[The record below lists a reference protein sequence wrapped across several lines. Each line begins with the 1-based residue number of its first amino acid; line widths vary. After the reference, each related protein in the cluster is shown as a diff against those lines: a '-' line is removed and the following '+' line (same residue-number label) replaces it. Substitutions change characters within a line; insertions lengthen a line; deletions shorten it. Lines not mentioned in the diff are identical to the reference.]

1 MREFVQDLSRVV
13 ELKHRFPDRSL
24 IARAIFLA
32 AFVAVGPR
40 VAEAQE
46 LTAER
51 YPGLV
56 LGLRPQASQ
65 ESVPLPFKRPPSTAA
80 TTRNIEGGDQGA
92 SDGQGLTWYMV
103 SDYDPANTC
112 NVYWAPPPGV
122 VVGLRHSINNDGQ
135 QISMYGYEASLRS
148 PQQICSLLTRMDGG
162 DSGAPTREGFFWYE
176 NRGHDYYDPMEVGM
190 DVLPRGTVF
199 CLRHT
204 AHQNSGTLA
213 TCSVGGS
220 EYSSIEAD
228 KRLRQAHQSGDSQS
242 IQETLKQWVPAGFK
256 LMQAPDLGAERGDGY
271 VWFEKVA
278 GPEPW
283 EP

>member
-1 MREFVQDLSRVV
+1 MREFVVV
-13 ELKHRFPDRSL
+13 EHRFQHRSL

-40 VAEAQE
+40 AAEAQE
-46 LTAER
+46 LPAER

-56 LGLRPQASQ
+56 LGLRHQASQ
-65 ESVPLPFKRPPSTAA
+65 ESVPLPFKQPPSTAA
-80 TTRNIEGGDQGA
+80 ATRHIEGGDQGA
-92 SDGQGLTWYMV
+92 SDDQGLTWYMV

-112 NVYWAPPPGV
+112 NVFWAPPPGV
-122 VVGLRHSINNDGQ
+122 AVGLRHSINNAGQ

-148 PQQICSLLTRMDGG
+148 PQKICSLLTRMDGG
-162 DSGAPTREGFFWYE
+162 ATGAPTREGFFWYE

-213 TCSVGGS
+213 TCTLGGS

-242 IQETLKQWVPAGFK
+242 IQETLKQSVPAGFK
-256 LMQAPDLGAERGDGY
+256 LMRAPDLGADRGDGY

-283 EP
+283 GP

>member
-1 MREFVQDLSRVV
+1 MREFVQPNLSRVV
-13 ELKHRFPDRSL
+13 ENRFPNRSL
-24 IARAIFLA
+24 LAGATLVA
-32 AFVAVGPR
+32 AFVVAGPR

-46 LTAER
+46 LQAER

-56 LGLRPQASQ
+56 LGLRHQASQ
-65 ESVPLPFKRPPSTAA
+65 ESVPLPFKQPPSTAA
-80 TTRNIEGGDQGA
+80 TIRHIEGGDQGA
-92 SDGQGLTWYMV
+92 GDGQGLTWYMV

-112 NVYWAPPPGV
+112 NVYWAPPPGA

-135 QISMYGYEASLRS
+135 EISMYGYEANSRS
-148 PQQICSLLTRMDGG
+148 PQKICSLLTRMDGG
-162 DSGAPTREGFFWYE
+162 DSGAPTGEGFFWYE
-176 NRGHDYYDPMEVGM
+176 NRGHDYYDPMEVSM

-204 AHQNSGTLA
+204 ANQNSGTLA
-213 TCSVGGS
+213 TCTLGGA
-220 EYSSIEAD
+220 EYSPIEAD
-228 KRLRQAHQSGDSQS
+228 KQLRQAHQSGDSQTL
-242 IQETLKQWVPAGFK
+242 QETLKQSVPAGFK
-256 LMQAPDLGAERGDGY
+256 LMRAPDLGAEGEDGY